1 MNFSYPEKFTAL
13 SLAKTEI
20 IIYTEDMKTILAIL
34 LCLTTLLG
42 CTPAPESGMDI
53 YTFSIGKADCS
64 LLSFDGAYVL
74 IDTGEE
80 DDGDDI
86 VRELRDLKVEK
97 LDLVIL
103 THFDKDHIGGF
114 PEIADALPIG
124 KAILPDYVRDSDQYR
139 AMEKALA
146 AHSIPTERLSADAA
160 FDLGKA
166 KFAVYPSTK
175 AYDPEKGNDNQM
187 SLVTAI
193 SFDQVRLL
201 FLADAEGSWLKDLC
215 YGGIELGCDV
225 IKIPC
230 HGKWQKNITALLALS
245 LPSYAIVTD
254 SNKNPADDKTLDAL
268 NTMDIKTLRTIDG
281 DIHLF
286 TDGKKVTVK

>member
-1 MNFSYPEKFTAL
+1 
-13 SLAKTEI
+13 
-20 IIYTEDMKTILAIL
+20 MKTVFSIFICLAML
-34 LCLTTLLG
+34 FG
-42 CTPAPESGMDI
+42 CTPAPASGMDI

-64 LLSFDGAYVL
+64 LLSFDGFNVL
-74 IDTGEE
+74 IDAGEE
-80 DDGDDI
+80 DDGDEI
-86 VRELRDLKVEK
+86 LEALHRLEVKK

-114 PEIADALPIG
+114 PEISDAIPID
-124 KAILPDYVRDSDQYR
+124 KVVLPDYVRDSDFYR
-139 AMEKALA
+139 AMEGSFAE
-146 AHSIPTERLSADAA
+146 HGIPAERLSADAA
-160 FDLGKA
+160 FELGKA
-166 KFAVYPSTK
+166 KFTVYTSTK
-175 AYDPEKGNDNQM
+175 AYDPEKENDNQM

-193 SFDQVRLL
+193 AFDQVRLL
-201 FLADAEGSWLKDLC
+201 FLADAEGGWLKDLC

-254 SNKNPADDKTLDAL
+254 SSKNPAEDKTLDAL
-268 NTMDIKTLRTIDG
+268 STMDIRTLRTIDG
-281 DIHLF
+281 DIHLY